1 MTRTTQPA
9 RAAARALLAF
19 LCVAASISLGA
30 ASASAQ
36 ISVVGSSVVE
46 NTSSPGERYEG
57 SVLVRNASTVAQSVR
72 VYQSDYTFF
81 ADGTSHFDAPG
92 TSARSNAQWI
102 KPSVSTLVIPPS
114 SDVAVTYV
122 VTVPAADS
130 LRGTY
135 WSALMIE
142 GEITPPAITS
152 GRQIGLG
159 AVVRYA
165 VQLATHLQATGSHKV
180 RLANQ
185 RLVVDSSGARSLELD
200 VANIGER
207 AYRPALW
214 VELYDATGAQ
224 RAKVQQQRGLLYPGT
239 SLRQHF
245 AFGDLAP
252 GSYKAVV
259 FADTGDD
266 EVLAA
271 QYKLAF

>member
-19 LCVAASISLGA
+19 LHVAASISLGA

-142 GEITPPAITS
+142 GEVTPPAITS

-180 RLANQ
+180 RLGNQ